1 MTLRLMLA
9 DDHTVFREALCLF
22 LELQADIRVVAEVA
36 DGHGVLREFAQSQPD
51 VVCMDVNMQ
60 GFSGIEA
67 TRELLRQH
75 AHARVIGLSAHVD
88 LRRVA
93 DMFGAGARGYVIK
106 GSPGAELLAAVRAVG
121 HGEVYLSPELGIASV
136 TELARHAS
144 PSG

>member
-9 DDHTVFREALCLF
+9 DDHATFREALCLF
-22 LELQADIRVVAEVA
+22 LELQPDIRVVAEVA

-75 AHARVIGLSAHVD
+75 ADARVIGLSAHVE

-93 DMFGAGARGYVIK
+93 EMFSAGARGYVIK
-106 GSPGAELLAAVRAVG
+106 GSPGADLLAAIRAVG
-121 HGEVYLSPELGIASV
+121 RGEVYLSPELGIASV
-136 TELARHAS
+136 ADLARYAT
-144 PSG
+144 PPG